1 MPRRE
6 LQRVVPRDLARAI
19 ERFHA
24 AQYDVGDTAP
34 MLKRST
40 ARIEALLRDEDLV
53 LDVGGWVQ
61 PWARADWVLD
71 VLPYATRG
79 LYGYDR
85 EAAAATERFSA
96 ETWVER
102 DACDR
107 EPWPFADGQFAFAVC
122 GHTLEDLRDPVWV
135 CAELQRV
142 ARAGY
147 IEVPARLQEQT
158 YGIHGP
164 WVGWAH
170 HHWLCDV
177 HDGGID
183 FVFKSRALEGREEF
197 QVPRAAY
204 DALTPEER
212 VQELWWRGP
221 FAARE
226 RVMVGADEIDP
237 YLMSVVPPAPARR
250 RSLLRRRGT

>member
-1 MPRRE
+1 
-6 LQRVVPRDLARAI
+6 
-19 ERFHA
+19 
-24 AQYDVGDTAP
+24 

-177 HDGGID
+177 HEGGID